1 MNIHFA
7 TDNELSSWNER
18 ILANPDG
25 GNVLQSFEMAAQKAL
40 SGWTPR
46 YIISDNLAFVALER
60 SVIGLGKLWYVIK
73 GPGAI
78 NIDQLSALVP
88 ELKAFAATNGVF
100 LVKIEPEITK
110 TESITSELARLG
122 LLKARNIQPNAST
135 IFLDLSGSL
144 DEILASLNQKGRHAL
159 RRAERDGA
167 VIRQVPATDENCQ
180 IMYDLYKVTAE
191 GQFATRPYSYYK
203 HFWQSFE
210 AADMGQLFFAYVDGD
225 TLAAAAYA
233 LIFGTKSTYKDGA
246 SLRERPVYGVSH
258 LLQWRMIEWA
268 KSRGAIVHDL
278 CGAPPS
284 DQIKNPDHPF
294 YGFGRFKTSFSKNVV
309 DFIGV
314 YDIVVR
320 PTSYKIWSHIGERV
334 ALRLHWKRQHENYY

>member
-1 MNIHFA
+1 
-7 TDNELSSWNER
+7 
-18 ILANPDG
+18 
-25 GNVLQSFEMAAQKAL
+25 
-40 SGWTPR
+40 
-46 YIISDNLAFVALER
+46 
-60 SVIGLGKLWYVIK
+60 
-73 GPGAI
+73 PGAI

-210 AADMGQLFFAYVDGD
+210 AAGMGQLFF
-225 TLAAAAYA
+225 
-233 LIFGTKSTYKDGA
+233 
-246 SLRERPVYGVSH
+246 
-258 LLQWRMIEWA
+258 
-268 KSRGAIVHDL
+268 
-278 CGAPPS
+278 
-284 DQIKNPDHPF
+284 
-294 YGFGRFKTSFSKNVV
+294 
-309 DFIGV
+309 
-314 YDIVVR
+314 
-320 PTSYKIWSHIGERV
+320 
-334 ALRLHWKRQHENYY
+334 

>member
-122 LLKARNIQPNAST
+122 LLKARNIQPNA
-135 IFLDLSGSL
+135 
-144 DEILASLNQKGRHAL
+144 
-159 RRAERDGA
+159 
-167 VIRQVPATDENCQ
+167 
-180 IMYDLYKVTAE
+180 
-191 GQFATRPYSYYK
+191 
-203 HFWQSFE
+203 
-210 AADMGQLFFAYVDGD
+210 
-225 TLAAAAYA
+225 
-233 LIFGTKSTYKDGA
+233 
-246 SLRERPVYGVSH
+246 
-258 LLQWRMIEWA
+258 
-268 KSRGAIVHDL
+268 
-278 CGAPPS
+278 
-284 DQIKNPDHPF
+284 
-294 YGFGRFKTSFSKNVV
+294 KTC
-309 DFIGV
+309 
-314 YDIVVR
+314 
-320 PTSYKIWSHIGERV
+320 
-334 ALRLHWKRQHENYY
+334 